1 MKAEM
6 PQFQR
11 VSPYKGDSPF
21 FKNNVPTEIDGFI
34 EKVSHDETMALT
46 DKV

>member
-1 MKAEM
+1 M

-11 VSPYKGDSPF
+11 VSPYSGHSPF
-21 FKNNVPTEIDGFI
+21 FKNEIPTEIDGFI
-34 EKVSHDETMALT
+34 EKVNHDETVALT